1 MSCAAH
7 AITACFASEVD
18 SVDFHG
24 DTVISGSF
32 DSTVRFWD
40 VKTGECTNVLKEAGS
55 ILMVLPTAVTTHR
68 HLATPR

>member
-1 MSCAAH
+1 MCRVLH
-7 AITACFASEVD
+7 TITVCFASEVD

-55 ILMVLPTAVTTHR
+55 ILMVLP
-68 HLATPR
+68 LPRLIAI